1 MNRSTV
7 RRTRLGAAF
16 AVLLLVL
23 VACGGDAGIFENV
36 GTNLDGDEAGERAA
50 VDSEAGEQPAE
61 GGSGVTDPDDFA
73 VPPFAAA
80 IEQRIVKTGEVTLE
94 VEQVGEALGRVRAMA
109 VELGGYVGGS
119 QAGTLDDRASLT
131 IRIPAD
137 SFDEA
142 IARLHEMDADVVA
155 EATREQDVTG
165 QVVDLEARI
174 DNLRASEAS
183 YRELVARA
191 ERVED
196 ILAVQSRLD
205 EVRGQIEQLEGQ
217 LQTIEGQADL
227 STLTVTIIPRDE
239 PVAAVQATWDPGQQ
253 FEVAVAALVGL
264 GQGVFDL
271 LVWLVVVW
279 LPVLVVLG
287 LLALVVMRVMLEV
300 RRRMPAADARAGG
313 DGPTA

>member
-1 MNRSTV
+1 M
-7 RRTRLGAAF
+7 RREHRPAVAAI
-16 AVLLLVL
+16 ALSLLTLVL
-23 VACGGDAGIFENV
+23 VSCSSAGTAGLPDGGDDPALPAASAAAE
-36 GTNLDGDEAGERAA
+36 EAGGDRGGPGAPAA
-50 VDSEAGEQPAE
+50 ETAP
-61 GGSGVTDPDDFA
+61 
-73 VPPFAAA
+73 
-80 IEQRIVKTGEVTLE
+80 IEQRIIKTGEVGIE
-94 VEQVGEALGRVRAMA
+94 VDNVAVMLARVRAMA

-119 QAGTLDDRASLT
+119 QAGTLEESAT
-131 IRIPAD
+131 ITVRIPAAR
-137 SFDEA
+137 FDELLS
-142 IARLHEMDADVVA
+142 RLHEIEEAEVVS
-155 EATREQDVTG
+155 ESTREQDVTREI
-165 QVVDLEARI
+165 VDLGARI
-174 DNLRASEAS
+174 ANLQASEAS
-183 YRELVARA
+183 YRVLLDRA
-191 ERVED
+191 QEIED
-196 ILAVQSRLD
+196 ILVVQSRLD

-287 LLALVVMRVMLEV
+287 LLALVVMRVMFEV
-300 RRRMPAADARAGG
+300 RRRMPAPDARAGG

>member
-1 MNRSTV
+1 M
-7 RRTRLGAAF
+7 RREHRPAVAAI
-16 AVLLLVL
+16 ALSLLTLVL
-23 VACGGDAGIFENV
+23 VSCSSAGTAGLPDGGDDPALPAASAAAE
-36 GTNLDGDEAGERAA
+36 EAGGDRGGPGAPAA
-50 VDSEAGEQPAE
+50 ETAP
-61 GGSGVTDPDDFA
+61 
-73 VPPFAAA
+73 
-80 IEQRIVKTGEVTLE
+80 IEQRIIKTGEVGIE
-94 VEQVGEALGRVRAMA
+94 VDNVAVMLARVRAMA

-119 QAGTLDDRASLT
+119 QAGTLEESAT
-131 IRIPAD
+131 ITVRIPAAR
-137 SFDEA
+137 FDELLS
-142 IARLHEMDADVVA
+142 RLHEIEEAEVVS
-155 EATREQDVTG
+155 ESTREQDVTREI
-165 QVVDLEARI
+165 VDLGARI
-174 DNLRASEAS
+174 ANLQASEAS
-183 YRELVARA
+183 YRVLLDRA
-191 ERVED
+191 QEIED
-196 ILAVQSRLD
+196 ILVVQSRLD

-300 RRRMPAADARAGG
+300 RRRVPAADARAGG